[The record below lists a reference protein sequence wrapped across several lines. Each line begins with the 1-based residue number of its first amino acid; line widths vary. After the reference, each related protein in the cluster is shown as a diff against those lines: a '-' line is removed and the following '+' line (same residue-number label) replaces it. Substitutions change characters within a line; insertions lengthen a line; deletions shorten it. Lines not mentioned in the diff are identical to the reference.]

1 MLFFLLL
8 LPYGNDKQEINS
20 IHQVAVFI
28 NTIGNLEGKGSRGNA
43 GHQQGAN
50 MMVQIQ
56 LIGVQ
61 LCLLS
66 MRQGIWNWRTILSSN
81 ATKVNMGQG
90 FQIVNGITQQLA
102 MWLAWNMARATEMMG
117 QKNQS
122 RSPSSLVLLGATMQG
137 CLQPLC
143 QPPGVFMTSGRNIS
157 TGWWGKATSRLSSH
171 SQHGCLNHCYH
182 RQNIVCL
189 VRQGHTADARI
200 GRIYAINGGQQTYV
214 TNIING
220 LNGDRKMGLWD
231 PPSFEFNTR
240 LV

>member
-66 MRQGIWNWRTILSSN
+66 MRQGIWN
-81 ATKVNMGQG
+81 
-90 FQIVNGITQQLA
+90 
-102 MWLAWNMARATEMMG
+102 
-117 QKNQS
+117 
-122 RSPSSLVLLGATMQG
+122 
-137 CLQPLC
+137 
-143 QPPGVFMTSGRNIS
+143 
-157 TGWWGKATSRLSSH
+157 
-171 SQHGCLNHCYH
+171 
-182 RQNIVCL
+182 
-189 VRQGHTADARI
+189 
-200 GRIYAINGGQQTYV
+200 
-214 TNIING
+214 
-220 LNGDRKMGLWD
+220 
-231 PPSFEFNTR
+231 
-240 LV
+240 